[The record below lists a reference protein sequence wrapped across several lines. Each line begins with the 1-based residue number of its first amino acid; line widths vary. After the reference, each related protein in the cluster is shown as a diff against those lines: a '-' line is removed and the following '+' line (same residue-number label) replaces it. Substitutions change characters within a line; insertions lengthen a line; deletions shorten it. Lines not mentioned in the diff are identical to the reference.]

1 MYPASRSRLLSRAI
15 QFSAQHR
22 YVSTTAQTHPITSV
36 LIANRGEIALRV
48 GRTASA
54 LGVQY
59 TTIYTDP
66 DAHSQHALS
75 SPFAV
80 NLGESNAYLDGER
93 IISVAKAQGCE
104 ALHPGYGFLSENSAF
119 AKRCVEEGLVFIGPP
134 WKAIEAMGNKSR
146 SKDIMIQAGVPCI
159 PGYHGANQEPRYL
172 LEEAKK
178 IGFPVMVKAVKGGGG
193 KGMRIAFH
201 EQEFLDKLESAKS
214 EGRNSFGDDAMLV
227 EKYIA
232 TPRHIEVQ
240 IFADKYGNSVALGE
254 RDCSLQRRHQKILE
268 EAPAPNLAEDT
279 RQDLWQKARAAA
291 LAVGYEGAGTV
302 EFIFDNDTNEF
313 FFMEMNTRL
322 QVEHPVTEEITG
334 EDLVSWQF
342 KVAAGD
348 PLPLDQEAI
357 ARRISKRGWAI
368 EARIYAENPSQN
380 FMPDSGKLIHL
391 RTPKLS
397 DSVRIDAGFI
407 EGDTVSAAYDGM
419 IAKLIVSGPTR
430 EVAIR
435 KLHAALQDYE
445 VVGLSTNIE
454 FLKKICK
461 SPAFV
466 RGDVETG
473 YIQKHS
479 DELFAPETV
488 EPEAVA
494 QAALGLLSNELPSM
508 ASGITPGPHS
518 ETVGFGQTSSRQYT
532 FILTGTSE
540 PIQVALEQSGPNIF
554 QIAVKGSGIDRTYS
568 NVLCTPVHPT
578 ISTFFPHTRIESTL
592 IIDGDRLSLFQ
603 HGKQI
608 NLTLPTPGWFEK
620 ALGLKDVTNS
630 VLAPMPCKVLR
641 NEVEEGDEVKKGQ
654 PLVVIESMKM
664 ETMIRSPQSGIVAK
678 LVHKAGDICKAG
690 TVLVLFEEVGATGSE
705 SFNSGLTH
713 TA

>member
-1 MYPASRSRLLSRAI
+1 MLPTSSTRAFARAI
-15 QFSAQHR
+15 LSSHHR
-22 YVSTTAQTHPITSV
+22 PLSTANLSTPITSV

-54 LGVQY
+54 LGVRC

-66 DAHSQHALS
+66 DANSQHAIS

-80 NLGESNAYLDGER
+80 NLGVASAYLDGEK
-93 IISVAKAQGCE
+93 IISVAKEQGCE

-119 AKRCVEEGLVFIGPP
+119 AKRCIEEGLVFIGPP
-134 WKAIEAMGNKSR
+134 WEAIEAMGNKSR

-159 PGYHGANQEPRYL
+159 PGYHGSNQDPEYL
-172 LEEAKK
+172 LEEARK
-178 IGFPVMVKAVKGGGG
+178 IGFPVLVKAVKGGGG
-193 KGMRIAFH
+193 KGMRIALNQ
-201 EQEFLDKLESAKS
+201 EEFLDKLESAKS
-214 EGRNSFGDDAMLV
+214 EGRNSFGDDVMLV
-227 EKYIA
+227 EKYIT

-240 IFADKYGNSVALGE
+240 VFADKHGNAVALGE

-268 EAPAPNLAEDT
+268 EAPAPNLAENI
-279 RQDLWQKARAAA
+279 RQDLWEKARAAA

-322 QVEHPVTEEITG
+322 QVEHPVTEMVTG

-342 KVAAGD
+342 KVAAGE

-357 ARRISKRGWAI
+357 AKGISERGWAI
-368 EARIYAENPSQN
+368 EARIYAENPTQN
-380 FMPDSGKLIHL
+380 FMPDSGKLIYL
-391 RTPKLS
+391 KTPKVS
-397 DSVRIDAGFI
+397 ESVRIDAGFI
-407 EGDTVSAAYDGM
+407 QGDTVSSAYDGM

-435 KLHAALQDYE
+435 KLHAALQEYE

-466 RGDVETG
+466 GGDVETG
-473 YIQKHS
+473 YIEKYR
-479 DELFAPETV
+479 DELFASENI
-488 EPEAVA
+488 EPEVFA
-494 QAALGLLSNELPSM
+494 QAALGILAKELSNRLATS
-508 ASGITPGPHS
+508 AVGPHG
-518 ETVGFGQTSSRQYT
+518 EAVGFNASNKRQFIFHTSIADSQPINVTLDQSGRNLFSVT
-532 FILTGTSE
+532 VTG
-540 PIQVALEQSGPNIF
+540 PNLEQHYPNVIC
-554 QIAVKGSGIDRTYS
+554 ASTS
-568 NVLCTPVHPT
+568 PT
-578 ISTFFPHTRIESTL
+578 ISSFFPHTRIEST
-592 IIDGDRLSLFQ
+592 IITDGDKITLFQ

-608 NLTLPTPGWFEK
+608 QLTLATPKWFEK

-641 NEVEEGDEVKKGQ
+641 NEVKEGDEVEKDQ

-664 ETMIRSPQSGIVAK
+664 ETVIRSPQKGIVSK
-678 LVHKAGDICKAG
+678 LVHKEGDICKAG
-690 TVLVLFEEVGATGSE
+690 TVLVLFEEISE
-705 SFNSGLTH
+705 E
-713 TA
+713 